1 MALKGEVF
9 MNRKF
14 GLKEIGYTIL
24 LVIIVLLSNFP
35 ILWTFKISIEPVD
48 LIFKEPLRVIFS
60 PTIQGYRVVL
70 GEFSLFFFNSI
81 AVALLSTLLSIIIG
95 FPAAYSIARFNTG
108 GENLSFWIL
117 SLKFIPP
124 VAFLIPMYIWISSIG
139 LLDNI
144 LGLVLVHLI
153 LNLPLTIWFLRSYIE
168 EIPIENEEAA
178 MVDGCSRAQAMFH
191 ITLPLTSSAI
201 VATAVLAFI
210 TSWNEYLSALVL
222 TYTRAKTWPVA
233 LAQFIGLF
241 RVSYN
246 ELAAA
251 AMIGMI
257 PSIALAIIMRK
268 HLVRGMTLGILK

>member
-1 MALKGEVF
+1 MAKNFSIKKMVYL
-9 MNRKF
+9 
-14 GLKEIGYTIL
+14 TL
-24 LVIIVLLSNFP
+24 LIIVVVFFNFP
-35 ILWTFKISIEPVD
+35 VLWAFKISIEPVD
-48 LIFKEPLRVIFS
+48 LIFKEPLLVIFS
-60 PTIQGYRVVL
+60 PTIKGYQVLL
-70 GEFSLFFFNSI
+70 GEFAGFFLNSTI
-81 AVALLSTLLSIIIG
+81 VALASTSLSVLIG
-95 FPAAYSIARFNTG
+95 FPAGYSIARFHTG

-124 VAFLIPMYIWISSIG
+124 VAFLIPMYIWVSAIG
-139 LLDNI
+139 LLDNV
-144 LGLVLVHLI
+144 LGLILVHLM
-153 LNLPLTIWFLRSYIE
+153 LNLPLTIWFIRSYVE

-178 MVDGCSRAQAMFH
+178 MIDGCSRAQAMLH
-191 ITLPLTSSAI
+191 ISLPLAQSAI

-210 TSWNEYLSALVL
+210 TSWNEYFSALVL

-251 AMIGMI
+251 AVVGMV